1 MPAASAT
8 PTVAPRPSTRPDQR
22 DYALSKFIQAKQA
35 FQQHDLAMARK
46 LIDQADAAN
55 PNQPAILNLR
65 GEILTEQKE
74 YELAEAAFRKAIETD
89 PNFTT
94 RNLATY
100 IEETGS

>member
-1 MPAASAT
+1 
-8 PTVAPRPSTRPDQR
+8 
-22 DYALSKFIQAKQA
+22 
-35 FQQHDLAMARK
+35 MARK